1 MTTEDDKKRDQ
12 HTEPGSDTE
21 THGDTQREQ
30 AGTEGPNGTDTAAGQ
45 QPTPSGESAAASE
58 AEDAPASEPRPGG
71 EGPGSPRPPGDDET
85 RRGGRPIAVAALVIA
100 LLVAVGVGLGGYELW
115 QKLRQLRGAQ
125 QGMVS
130 SQALEQRSQAL
141 SQRIDTLA
149 SRNEKLEQRLS
160 GVQDTVSQLAGRLDQ
175 RAQQAGALAD
185 QFETLRQQQR
195 SLAGRVDEA
204 ITVAGSEGDDWRRA
218 EAGYLASVAV
228 YRVRFHGDVAGALR
242 ALRTA
247 DELLAAADAPPAA
260 LREALSAA
268 RERLSEVTLPDR
280 EALASRIEDLEA
292 GISQW
297 PLQSGVESVAA
308 RARDG
313 SPAAPDPAQAPGW
326 RQALTRAWE
335 QVKASLGQLVVVQ
348 RDGKSLPL
356 VSPAERFF
364 LEQNLRLR
372 LESARLAL
380 LAGDEA
386 LYRRSLERVQS
397 WLERYFD
404 TSVPDV
410 RNAVS
415 EASSLAA
422 ASITPQLPDLSSTL
436 EPLTRLD

>member
-1 MTTEDDKKRDQ
+1 M
-12 HTEPGSDTE
+12 
-21 THGDTQREQ
+21 
-30 AGTEGPNGTDTAAGQ
+30 
-45 QPTPSGESAAASE
+45 
-58 AEDAPASEPRPGG
+58 
-71 EGPGSPRPPGDDET
+71 
-85 RRGGRPIAVAALVIA
+85 AVAALVIA

-115 QKLRQLRGAQ
+115 QNLRQLRSAQ
-125 QGMVS
+125 QDMVS
-130 SQALEQRSQAL
+130 AQALEQRRAEL
-141 SQRIDTLA
+141 SQRVDELA
-149 SRNEKLEQRLS
+149 DGNQQLEQRLA
-160 GVQDTVSQLAGRLDQ
+160 GLQDSVSQLTGRLDQ

-185 QFETLRQQQR
+185 QVETLRQQQR

-204 ITVAGSEGDDWRRA
+204 ITMAGSEGDDWRRA

-228 YRVRFHGDVAGALR
+228 YRLRFHGDVEGAQR

-260 LREALSAA
+260 LRQALSAA
-268 RERLSEVTLPDR
+268 SDRLNQVSLPDR

-297 PLQSGVESVAA
+297 PLGSGVESVAGA
-308 RARDG
+308 AQDG
-313 SPAAPDPAQAPGW
+313 SAADPAQAPGW
-326 RQALTRAWE
+326 RQALTRAW
-335 QVKASLGQLVVVQ
+335 QQIKASLGQLVVVQ
-348 RDGKSLPL
+348 REGKSLPL

-380 LAGDEA
+380 LAGDQA
-386 LYRRSLERVQS
+386 LYQRSLERVQS

-410 RNAVS
+410 REAVS
-415 EASSLAA
+415 EVSSLAA
-422 ASITPQLPDLSSTL
+422 ASITPSLPDLSSTL